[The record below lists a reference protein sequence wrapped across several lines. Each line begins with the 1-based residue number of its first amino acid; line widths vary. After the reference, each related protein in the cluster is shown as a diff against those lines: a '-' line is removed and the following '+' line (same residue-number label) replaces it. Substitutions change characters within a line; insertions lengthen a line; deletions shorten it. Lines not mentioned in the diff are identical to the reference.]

1 MFIVNWNAETLS
13 LIFMPHWDIGHF
25 PHLFSLWK
33 LHMTPKSYSF
43 HVYHLLIPSPL
54 LWQFAAYFF
63 FFPILSH
70 LIFSQLRL
78 EKLQEL
84 VTHPAFPLDAIYAF
98 HFDSRQPNDCMLSQW
113 SVIDQAEFLAI
124 LGARGPG
131 QMRAP
136 FVYIWNEQK
145 RWLIVSRI
153 YRVHAT
159 CQATF

>member
-1 MFIVNWNAETLS
+1 MQRH
-13 LIFMPHWDIGHF
+13 LIFIPHWDIGHF
-25 PHLFSLWK
+25 PHLCSLWK

-54 LWQFAAYFF
+54 LWHSLHIFSSLFCHIWF
-63 FFPILSH
+63 
-70 LIFSQLRL
+70 FSQLRL

-98 HFDSRQPNDCMLSQW
+98 HFDSRQPNYCMLSQW
-113 SVIDQAEFLAI
+113 SVIDRAEFFAI

-131 QMRAP
+131 QMQGP

-145 RWLIVSRI
+145 RWLIVSSI